1 VKLCIVTHKLIKG
14 DGQGR
19 VNYEIV
25 KTALEYG
32 LTVIIVSTEID
43 ECLLENDN
51 VTWHKVTASFLPT
64 NLLKYQHFALLST
77 SLIKKINPDFLI
89 LNGFITWAK
98 SDMNIVH
105 FVHSSW
111 VNSIYH
117 PFREKKTIKT
127 FYQFLYSFIN
137 SKLEKISF
145 RSSKKIVAVSN
156 KVKQELLKIGMPE
169 TKIVVI
175 NNGVDIDEFTPT
187 REVKPLFLHNNSYNR
202 TMLFAG
208 DIKSNRKNLDTVLK
222 AMLMVPDI
230 YLLVAGNKKGSIYP
244 EVAEKMGLKERV
256 IFLGY
261 RNDIANLM
269 SQVDL
274 FVFPTRYDPFSLVVL
289 EAMATGT
296 AVITTKEAGVSALLE
311 SKDYPAGIVLKDP
324 NDENELAE
332 AINKFI
338 LNENLLNEFGVN
350 GRFIAE
356 ENSWSKVSNKYLK
369 EMFIINENRVRV

>member
-1 VKLCIVTHKLIKG
+1 MKICIVTHKLIKG

-32 LTVIIVSTEID
+32 LTVLIVSTEID

-222 AMLMVPDI
+222 AMLMVQDI

-356 ENSWSKVSNKYLK
+356 ENSWSKVSNMYLK

>member
-1 VKLCIVTHKLIKG
+1 MKICIVTHKLIKG

-32 LTVIIVSTEID
+32 LSVIIVSTEID
-43 ECLLENDN
+43 ESLLKNN
-51 VTWHKVTASFLPT
+51 NITWHKVRASILPT

-77 SLIKKINPDFLI
+77 YMIKKINPDFLI
-89 LNGFITWAK
+89 LNGFITWVK

-111 VNSIYH
+111 VDSIYH

-137 SKLEKISF
+137 SKLEKISL
-145 RSSKKIVAVSN
+145 RSTKKIVAVSN

-169 TKIVVI
+169 AKIVVI
-175 NNGVDIDEFTPT
+175 NNGVDIDEFTPN
-187 REVKPLFLHNNSYNR
+187 REGKPLFLHNNYCKR

-208 DIKSNRKNLDTVLK
+208 DIKSSRKNLDTVLK

-230 YLLVAGNKKGSIYP
+230 YLLVAGSKEGSVYP
-244 EVAEKMGLKERV
+244 EIAEKMGLKERV

-261 RNDIANLM
+261 RNDIATLM

-296 AVITTKEAGVSALLE
+296 AVITTKEAGVSTLLE
-311 SKDYPAGIVLKDP
+311 SKEYPAGIVLEDP
-324 NDENELAE
+324 NDENELAD

-338 LNENLLNEFGVN
+338 FNERLLNEFGVN
-350 GRFIAE
+350 GRLIAE
-356 ENSWSKVSNKYLK
+356 ENSWSKVSKKYVK
-369 EMFIINENRVRV
+369 EMFILNENRVRV